1 MNRRG
6 LLVVL
11 SGPAGS
17 GKSSIA
23 EGMIEH
29 SCGEV
34 CRTITATTRAPRP
47 GEEDGKDYF
56 FISKEVFKEWIGRK
70 GFVEFNEFNGQY
82 YGTPRAELETMLA
95 EDKVVLLVLD
105 VNGALEIR
113 RQYPAATLLFVLPP
127 SLDSLRE
134 RLTRR
139 GTESSGDVKNRL
151 AIAEYEISLM
161 ERYDHLIIN
170 DRLDTAI
177 ADALAIVQV
186 ARIHHIRGGE
196 LEAWY
201 AGLYRHW
208 HRDTMMCPR
217 VVPAP
222 PAP

>member
-23 EGMIEH
+23 EGLIET

-34 CRTITATTRAPRP
+34 SRTVTATTRPPRP
-47 GEEDGKDYF
+47 GEVDGRDYY
-56 FISKEVFKEWIGRK
+56 FISQETFKERIGQK

-82 YGTPRAELETMLA
+82 YGTPRTELEAMLA
-95 EDKVVLLVLD
+95 QDKVVLLVLD

-113 RQYPAATLLFVLPP
+113 RQYPAAMLLFVLPP
-127 SLDSLRE
+127 SLDVLRD

-139 GTESSGDVKNRL
+139 GTESAGDVKNRL

-196 LEAWY
+196 LEGWY
-201 AGLYRHW
+201 AGAYSHW

-222 PAP
+222 YPR

>member
-23 EGMIEH
+23 DGMIEQ

-34 CRTITATTRAPRP
+34 CRTITATTRPPRP

-56 FISKEVFKEWIGRK
+56 FISKEVFKDRIGKK
-70 GFVEFNEFNGQY
+70 GFVEFNEFNGNY
-82 YGTPRAELETMLA
+82 YGTPRTELEAMLA
-95 EDKVVLLVLD
+95 QDKVVLLVLD

-113 RQYPAATLLFVLPP
+113 RQYPTAMLLFVLPP
-127 SLDSLRE
+127 SLDALRE
-134 RLTRR
+134 RLTKR
-139 GTESSGDVKNRL
+139 GTESESDVKNRL
-151 AIAEYEISLM
+151 AIAEFEISIM

-177 ADALAIVQV
+177 ADSLAIVQV

-201 AGLYRHW
+201 AGLYRNW
-208 HRDTMMCPR
+208 HRNTMMCPR

-222 PAP
+222 RSP